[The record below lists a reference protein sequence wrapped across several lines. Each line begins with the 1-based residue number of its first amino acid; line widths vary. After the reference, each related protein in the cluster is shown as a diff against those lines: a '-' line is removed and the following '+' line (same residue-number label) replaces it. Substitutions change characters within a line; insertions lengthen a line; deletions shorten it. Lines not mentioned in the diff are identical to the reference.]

1 MKHIQYFTQGEYR
14 IRILNIE
21 NGFVVFQ
28 KYDGKGKLIGGV
40 EWFSFPDFL
49 SDIQEGKYV
58 ATSMSYDDKDPVE
71 LGSTMKGSLMK
82 RIFQMQNFMSMK
94 MGIQTIGK
102 GIKEWLDQGTR
113 LDGAKFALKLSK
125 FIPIDSVRAEVYSAI
140 TQGSKEIL
148 EKILKVL

>member
-1 MKHIQYFTQGEYR
+1 VKHIQYFTQGEYR

-28 KYDGKGKLIGGV
+28 KYDGKGKPIGGV

-102 GIKEWLDQGTR
+102 GMEQSSPSNSRSSSRSTQSGQKSILLSPREVK
-113 LDGAKFALKLSK
+113 KFSRR
-125 FIPIDSVRAEVYSAI
+125 F
-140 TQGSKEIL
+140 
-148 EKILKVL
+148 